1 MTQAATADAPAAA
14 PKPKRRLGLGA
25 QSIVAL
31 LAGVAAGLF
40 FGEGI
45 ALLHPVGDAYIRLVQ
60 MTVLPYL
67 MLTLIVS
74 LGELQVL
81 QARQLARKGG
91 LLLLAIIGLTL
102 AVIGPLALALPPLQ
116 TASFFSHAQIEPH
129 QAFGLVETYLPSNPF
144 HAMANSVVPAV
155 VVFSTAVGVALI
167 GIADKERLMAPLRTL
182 NAAVVRVTQFV
193 VRLTPIGVFAIA
205 AVTAGTMDPATF
217 ARLQAYLLIFAVAA
231 LLLGFVVL
239 PLAVSALTPLR
250 WREVLSVAHEAMLTA
265 FVAQSVF
272 IVIPILV
279 ERCKALMTERGLQ
292 SADGDTAIGVLLP
305 VAFIVPNAGKLLTLL
320 FVPYVGWL
328 SGMPLDAAGFA
339 QLFAAG
345 VPAYFAKS
353 QVALPYLLDLLA
365 LPHDWFQLYI
375 PTAIVTGKFDSMASA
390 MSLVATAL
398 LGAAAVGGALRFD
411 WRRIGLSALAAMA
424 ALLLAVLGTRALLDA
439 TLDKRHHKDE
449 QLLAMHLPRGPIRP
463 TLLAQPPAP
472 EPATLGSALDS
483 IRQRDALRIAFVDD
497 RMPFSFV
504 NGRGD
509 PVGLDVELAA
519 TLARDL
525 DVARLELVPLARQVV
540 PEALER
546 GQVDAAMSM
555 PYVRDLFTRLRF
567 SAPYFDAVLGFAV
580 RDADRREFTRLDN
593 LRQRRALRL
602 GLIAEEASLE
612 QRVREALAGVAV
624 EFVAHGSPRE
634 FFEGRRADIDAFV
647 MTAESAA
654 AWTLLHPDFA
664 AVVPQPLLLGLPVGI
679 ATHRGDPDLAAFVEA
694 WLAMQRATGATQ
706 RAYDYWVLGRGADER
721 RRRWS
726 VLHDVL
732 GWGRKD

>member
-1 MTQAATADAPAAA
+1 MSPAAAAGAPAAA
-14 PKPKRRLGLGA
+14 PKPKHRFGLGA

-31 LAGVAAGLF
+31 LAGIAAGLF

-45 ALLHPVGDAYIRLVQ
+45 ALLQPVGDAYIRLVQ

-81 QARQLARKGG
+81 QARQLALKGG

-102 AVIGPLALALPPLQ
+102 AVIGPMALALPPLQ

-129 QAFGLVETYLPSNPF
+129 QAFSLVETYLPANPF

-167 GIADKERLMAPLRTL
+167 GIPDKERLMAPLRTL
-182 NAAVVRVTQFV
+182 NAAVVRVTRFV
-193 VRLTPIGVFAIA
+193 IQLTPIGVFAIA

-231 LLLGFVVL
+231 LVLSFVVL
-239 PLAVSALTPLR
+239 PLAVCALTPLR
-250 WREVLSVAHEAMLTA
+250 YREVLGVAHEAMLTA

-279 ERCKALMTERGLQ
+279 ERCRALMDARGLQ

-328 SGMPLDAAGFA
+328 SGMPLDGGGFA

-345 VPAYFAKS
+345 VPAYFAKA
-353 QVALPYLLDLLA
+353 QVALPYLLDLLT
-365 LPHDWFQLYI
+365 LPHDWFQLYV

-390 MSLVATAL
+390 MSLVTTAL
-398 LGAAAVGGALRFD
+398 LGAAALSGALRFD
-411 WRRIGLSALAAMA
+411 WRRIGPSALAGAA

-449 QLLAMHLPRGPIRP
+449 QLRAMHLPHGPIRP

-472 EPATLGSALDS
+472 EPAVEGSALER
-483 IRQRDALRIAFVDD
+483 ILQRGALRAAFVDD

-504 NGRGD
+504 NGRGE

-519 TLARDL
+519 RLAQDL
-525 DVARLELVPLARQVV
+525 GVARLELVPLQRGEVAV
-540 PEALER
+540 ALER
-546 GQVDAAMSM
+546 GQVDTALSM

-580 RDADRREFTRLDN
+580 RDTDRREFAQLDL
-593 LRQRRALRL
+593 LRQRRSLRL
-602 GLIAEEASLE
+602 GLIADEASLE
-612 QRVREALAGVAV
+612 QRIRDVLPGVAV

-634 FFEGRRADIDAFV
+634 FFAGRRPDIDAFV
-647 MTAESAA
+647 MTAESAS
-654 AWTLLHPDFA
+654 AWTLLHPEFA
-664 AVVPQPLLLGLPVGI
+664 AVVPQPVVLGLPMGI
-679 ATHRGDPDLAAFVEA
+679 ATRRSEHDLAGYIDA
-694 WLAMQRATGATQ
+694 WLTMQRSSGATR
-706 RAYDYWVLGRGADER
+706 RAYDYWVLGQGTNER